1 MRAIESFFVF
11 IYFLIIGAVRW
22 CVDASWDAYLIGI
35 SVLMAGLLIAGAIAD
50 RGR

>member
-1 MRAIESFFVF
+1 MKRIESVF
-11 IYFLIIGAVRW
+11 MFLYFLVLAGLRW

-35 SVLMAGLLIAGAIAD
+35 SVLMAGVLIAGAIAG